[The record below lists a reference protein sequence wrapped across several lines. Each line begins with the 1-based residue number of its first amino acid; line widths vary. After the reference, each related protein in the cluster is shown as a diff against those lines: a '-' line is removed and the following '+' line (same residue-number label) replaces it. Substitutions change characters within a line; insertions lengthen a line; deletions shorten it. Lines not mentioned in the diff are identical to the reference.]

1 MEFKLSEQH
10 QMMQKM
16 FREFSQKEIAPNAA
30 RLDEAAEFPADNIRK
45 MGAQGFMGIPIPEQY
60 GGAGA
65 DFLTYILCVEEISR
79 ACASTGVILSVHT
92 SVGTY
97 PILYFGTE
105 EQKQKYIPKLASGE
119 YVGAFALTEPGAG
132 SDASALR
139 TSAKKDGDDYVL
151 NGTKIFIS
159 NGGHAQIYTV
169 FATVD
174 KKLGTKGITAFLVE
188 KDTPGFRVGAIEKK
202 MGLNA
207 DITTELVFEDCRI
220 PASQRLGQE
229 GEGFKIAMSLL
240 DSGRIGIGAQGLG
253 IAQAAYDE
261 ALKYAQ
267 FREQFGQPIFNNQA
281 IAFKLADMATRI
293 EAARLLVYQ
302 AAFRKEN
309 GLPSGKQASMAKMF
323 ATDTA
328 MAVTTEAVQV
338 LGGYGYSREYPV
350 ERLFR
355 DAKITQIYEGTNQI
369 QRLVIAKAIAK
380 EYN

>member
-1 MEFKLSEQH
+1 MEFKLSDQH

-16 FREFSQKEIAPNAA
+16 FREFCQKEIAPY
-30 RLDEAAEFPADNIRK
+30 AAENDVKAVFPTEIIRK
-45 MGAQGFMGIPIPEQY
+45 LGAQGFMGIPIPEEY

-65 DFLTYILCVEEISR
+65 DFITYILCVEEVSR
-79 ACASTGVILSVHT
+79 ACASTGVILAVHT
-92 SVGTY
+92 SVGTF
-97 PILYFGTE
+97 PILNYGTE
-105 EQKQKYIPKLASGE
+105 EQKQKYVSKLAAGE

-139 TSAKKDGDDYVL
+139 TLAKRDGDDYVL

-159 NGGHAQIYTV
+159 NGGHAQVYTV

-174 KKLGTKGITAFLVE
+174 RALGTKGITAFLVE

-207 DITTELVFEDCRI
+207 DVTTELIFEDCRI
-220 PASQRLGQE
+220 PASQRLGKE

-240 DSGRIGIGAQGLG
+240 DGGRIGIGAQGLG
-253 IAQAAYDE
+253 IAQAAFDE

-267 FREQFGQPIFNNQA
+267 FREQFNQPIFNFQA
-281 IAFKLADMATRI
+281 ISFKLAEMATQI

-309 GLPSGKQASMAKMF
+309 GLPNGKQASMAKMF

-328 MAVTTEAVQV
+328 MAVATEAVQI

-350 ERLFR
+350 ERLMR

-369 QRLVIAKAIAK
+369 QRLVIAKALEK
-380 EYN
+380 GL

>member
-1 MEFKLSEQH
+1 MEFKLSDQH

-16 FREFSQKEIAPNAA
+16 FREFCQKEIAPYAA
-30 RLDEAAEFPADNIRK
+30 ENDIKAEFPTEIIRK
-45 MGAQGFMGIPIPEQY
+45 LGAQGFMGIPIPEEY

-65 DFLTYILCVEEISR
+65 DFLTYILCVEEVSR
-79 ACASTGVILSVHT
+79 ACASTGVILAVHT
-92 SVGTY
+92 SVGTF
-97 PILYFGTE
+97 PILNFGTE
-105 EQKQKYIPKLASGE
+105 EQKQKYVPKLAAGE

-139 TSAKKDGDDYVL
+139 TLAKRDGDDYVL

-159 NGGHAQIYTV
+159 NGGHAQVYTV

-174 KKLGTKGITAFLVE
+174 RALGTKGITAFLVD

-207 DITTELVFEDCRI
+207 DVTTELIFEDCRI
-220 PASQRLGQE
+220 PASQRLGKE

-240 DSGRIGIGAQGLG
+240 DGGRIGIGAQGLG
-253 IAQAAYDE
+253 IAQAAFDE

-267 FREQFGQPIFNNQA
+267 FREQFNQPIFNFQA
-281 IAFKLADMATRI
+281 ISFKLADMATQI

-309 GLPSGKQASMAKMF
+309 GLPNGKQASMAKMF
-323 ATDTA
+323 GTDTA
-328 MAVTTEAVQV
+328 MAVTTEAVQI

-350 ERLFR
+350 ERLMR

-369 QRLVIAKAIAK
+369 QRLVISKAIEK
-380 EYN
+380 GL